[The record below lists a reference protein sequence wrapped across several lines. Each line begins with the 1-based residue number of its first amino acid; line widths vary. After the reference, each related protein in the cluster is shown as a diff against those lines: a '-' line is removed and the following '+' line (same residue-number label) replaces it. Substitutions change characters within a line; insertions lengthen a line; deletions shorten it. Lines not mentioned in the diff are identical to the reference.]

1 MISKLKITLAV
12 AAVVLATTGCNSLTD
27 LNNSL
32 ASVNDSLAQVNDKLS
47 SPSTTTTSSNN
58 MLCYEEISGYYYD
71 QSSYN
76 IVLGRNEQCRAGDK
90 MIPEKD
96 VPKTLDTI
104 ILGEWNRSEER
115 RVGKECRSRW

>member
-47 SPSTTTTSSNN
+47 SPSTTTTGSKSKDDF
-58 MLCYEEISGYYYD
+58 LVCYDPDTKYYYRN
-71 QSSYN
+71 YN
-76 IVLGRNEQCRAGDK
+76 SEILLGNSFHCTKSNDKIVKFSE
-90 MIPEKD
+90 
-96 VPKTLDTI
+96 VPPM
-104 ILGEWNRSEER
+104 EVVRHY
-115 RVGKECRSRW
+115 